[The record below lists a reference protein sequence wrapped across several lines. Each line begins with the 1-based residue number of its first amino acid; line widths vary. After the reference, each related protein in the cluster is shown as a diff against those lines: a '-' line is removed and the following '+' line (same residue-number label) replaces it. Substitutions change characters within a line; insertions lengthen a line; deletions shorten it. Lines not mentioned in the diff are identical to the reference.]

1 MIHST
6 SVGFLELRRNGREGE
21 KEDKP
26 HFVHSSPHSS
36 FSFHSALPRCCDSS
50 FKETGPTRASLPI
63 SQPTH
68 NAKRLTCPAAV
79 RAPFRPIDTIIGP
92 KDQQR
97 DSSSPMLPRTLN
109 SSFTAS
115 PGFSIIL
122 FETVTFVIHCSFN
135 AERRARADPPPLSMS
150 QENKKRSCRS
160 IGGENDRWRGP

>member
-1 MIHST
+1 MLIHST
-6 SVGFLELRRNGREGE
+6 SVGFPELRRDGREGE

-68 NAKRLTCPAAV
+68 NAKRLTSPAVV

-92 KDQQR
+92 EDQQR
-97 DSSSPMLPRTLN
+97 HSSSSMLPRTLN
-109 SSFTAS
+109 SSFSAS
-115 PGFSIIL
+115 PGFTML
-122 FETVTFVIHCSFN
+122 LVETVTFVIHCSFN
-135 AERRARADPPPLSMS
+135 AERRAGA
-150 QENKKRSCRS
+150 
-160 IGGENDRWRGP
+160 GGSTTSLNIARK

>member
-1 MIHST
+1 MLIHST
-6 SVGFLELRRNGREGE
+6 SVGFPEQRRDGREGE

-68 NAKRLTCPAAV
+68 NAKRLTSPAVV

-97 DSSSPMLPRTLN
+97 DSSSSMLP
-109 SSFTAS
+109 
-115 PGFSIIL
+115 PGFTML
-122 FETVTFVIHCSFN
+122 LVETVTFVIHCSFN
-135 AERRARADPPPLSMS
+135 AERRAGA
-150 QENKKRSCRS
+150 
-160 IGGENDRWRGP
+160 GGSTTSLNIARK

>member
-6 SVGFLELRRNGREGE
+6 SVGFLELRRDGREGE

-68 NAKRLTCPAAV
+68 NAKRLTSPAVV

-97 DSSSPMLPRTLN
+97 DSSSSMLP
-109 SSFTAS
+109 
-115 PGFSIIL
+115 PGFTML
-122 FETVTFVIHCSFN
+122 LVETVTFVIHCSFN
-135 AERRARADPPPLSMS
+135 AERRAGA
-150 QENKKRSCRS
+150 
-160 IGGENDRWRGP
+160 GGSTTSLNIARK

>member
-6 SVGFLELRRNGREGE
+6 SVGFPELRRDGREGE

-68 NAKRLTCPAAV
+68 NAKRLTSPAV
-79 RAPFRPIDTIIGP
+79 FRAPFQTIDTIIGP

-97 DSSSPMLPRTLN
+97 DSSSSMLP
-109 SSFTAS
+109 
-115 PGFSIIL
+115 PGFTML
-122 FETVTFVIHCSFN
+122 LVETVTFVIHCSFN
-135 AERRARADPPPLSMS
+135 AERRAGA
-150 QENKKRSCRS
+150 
-160 IGGENDRWRGP
+160 GGSTTSLNIARK

>member
-1 MIHST
+1 MLIHST
-6 SVGFLELRRNGREGE
+6 SVGFPELRRDGREGE

-68 NAKRLTCPAAV
+68 NAKRLTSPAVV

-97 DSSSPMLPRTLN
+97 DSSSSMLP
-109 SSFTAS
+109 
-115 PGFSIIL
+115 PGFTML
-122 FETVTFVIHCSFN
+122 LVETVTFVIHCSFN
-135 AERRARADPPPLSMS
+135 AERRAGA
-150 QENKKRSCRS
+150 
-160 IGGENDRWRGP
+160 GGSTTSLNIARK

>member
-6 SVGFLELRRNGREGE
+6 SVGFPELRRDGREGE

-68 NAKRLTCPAAV
+68 NAKRLTSPAVV

-97 DSSSPMLPRTLN
+97 DSSSSMLP
-109 SSFTAS
+109 
-115 PGFSIIL
+115 PGFTML
-122 FETVTFVIHCSFN
+122 LVETVTFVIHCSFN
-135 AERRARADPPPLSMS
+135 AERRAGA
-150 QENKKRSCRS
+150 
-160 IGGENDRWRGP
+160 GGSTTSLNIARK

>member
-6 SVGFLELRRNGREGE
+6 SVGFLELRRDGWEGE

-109 SSFTAS
+109 SSFSAS
-115 PGFSIIL
+115 PGFTML
-122 FETVTFVIHCSFN
+122 LVETVTFVIHCSFN

>member
-6 SVGFLELRRNGREGE
+6 SVGFLELRRDGWEGE

-97 DSSSPMLPRTLN
+97 DSSSSMLPRTLN

-122 FETVTFVIHCSFN
+122 VETVTFVCSFI
-135 AERRARADPPPLSMS
+135 AERRARARADPPPLSMS